1 MSKTFSGFTEE
12 TLQFQNFLRKENW
25 ARDAWDE
32 ISQETWKNN
41 VKPELNSL
49 LSDCASNLSERT
61 GLAFQSDIARGYN
74 QGGPTKFFWGA
85 VVPQNGHRH
94 TDIQLF
100 VALRSGYVRA
110 GLFLENSDK
119 AKAVWNFA
127 INSIENNEKE
137 TSHAIERAS
146 IGGIKP
152 CIPMDPKSKGTP
164 IPTHMDPK
172 TNRWSKTFEIHKQ
185 MDILRAWKVEDPI
198 LQTPEFSEEIVS
210 VFMQL
215 MPLYRIISN
224 PDS

>member
-1 MSKTFSGFTEE
+1 MSKTFSGFTVE
-12 TLQFQNFLRKENW
+12 TLQFQNFLREENW

-32 ISQETWKNN
+32 ISRETWKNN
-41 VKPELNSL
+41 VKPELNLL
-49 LSDCASNLSERT
+49 LSDCASTLSERT

-100 VALRSGYVRA
+100 VALRSGYVRV

-119 AKAVWNFA
+119 AKAAWNFA

-137 TSHAIERAS
+137 ASNVIEQAS
-146 IGGIKP
+146 IRDIKP
-152 CIPMDPKSKGTP
+152 RFPMKPKDKGNP
-164 IPTHMDPK
+164 VEAFIDPK
-172 TNRWSKTFEIHKQ
+172 TNRWSKTFEFHKQ
-185 MDILRAWKVEDPI
+185 MDILKAWKVDDPI
-198 LQTPEFSEEIVS
+198 LQTANFSEEVIS

-215 MPLYRIISN
+215 MPFYRIISN
-224 PDS
+224 HHS

>member
-1 MSKTFSGFTEE
+1 MSRTFSGFTEE
-12 TLQFQNFLRKENW
+12 TLSFQNFLREENW

-32 ISQETWKNN
+32 ISRETWKNN

-49 LSDCASNLSERT
+49 LSDCASTLSERT
-61 GLAFQSDIARGYN
+61 EFAFQSDIARGYN

-119 AKAVWNFA
+119 AKAAWNFA
-127 INSIENNEKE
+127 INSIENNEQE
-137 TSHAIERAS
+137 ATNAIEQAS
-146 IGGIKP
+146 IRDIKP
-152 CIPMDPKSKGTP
+152 CIPMGPKSKGTP
-164 IPTHMDPK
+164 IPTKIDSK
-172 TNRWSKTFEIHKQ
+172 TNRWSKTFENHKQ
-185 MDILRAWKVEDPI
+185 MDILRAWKVENPI

-210 VFMQL
+210 VFMRL

-224 PDS
+224 HDS